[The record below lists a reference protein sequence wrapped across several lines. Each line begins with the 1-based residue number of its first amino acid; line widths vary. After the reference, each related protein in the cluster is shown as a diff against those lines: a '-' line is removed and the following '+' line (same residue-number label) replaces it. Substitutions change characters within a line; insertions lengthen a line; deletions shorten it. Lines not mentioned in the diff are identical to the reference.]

1 MGVHASAPMWRLEG
15 EFLGV
20 KLQMLGLAA
29 SGFTN
34 RDISLTLLMAFG
46 FMFVYSKII
55 LSVEQFSEADNRQ
68 LYSLSSLRYR
78 SVIM

>member
-20 KLQMLGLAA
+20 KLRVSGLVA

-34 RDISLTLLMAFG
+34 RDISLILLMAFR
-46 FMFVYSKII
+46 FMFVYSKIT